1 MIYDLQKASF
11 IKRISAFLLDFVLI
25 AVIATFFA
33 WIVSL
38 ITNYSSILEEFN
50 GHYARYEAM
59 YGISLTDPELFKA
72 YTEEQLATYTE
83 AINAMNADKDVIK
96 CWGLVSNLPVIMVSV
111 GFLMSC
117 LIVEFILPIIFK
129 NGQTV
134 GKKVFKIGVINEN
147 GVVCTNFQLFAR
159 AILGKCTI
167 EYMIPGII
175 IVMMGFGM
183 IGIIGPLIL
192 LAIIGINIAM
202 VIANPTKPFIH
213 DMVAKTAVCDLSTQ
227 KVFQSYEEMIKYREQ
242 IDKEIAE
249 RSVY

>member
-1 MIYDLQKASF
+1 MIYDLQKGSL

-25 AVIATFFA
+25 AIIATFFA

-38 ITNYSSILEEFN
+38 ITNYSSILQEFN

-59 YGISLTDPELFKA
+59 YGISLTDPKLFET
-72 YTEEQLATYTE
+72 YTEEQLATYKD
-83 AINAMNADKDVIK
+83 AINAMNADPEVIK

-111 GFLMSC
+111 GFLMAC
-117 LIVEFILPIIFK
+117 LIVEFIVPIIFK

-134 GKKVFKIGVINEN
+134 GKKVFKLGVINEN
-147 GVVCTNFQLFAR
+147 GVICTKFQMFAR
-159 AILGKCTI
+159 AILGKYTI

-175 IVMMGFGM
+175 IVMMGLGT
-183 IGIIGPLIL
+183 IGFIGPIIL
-192 LAIIGINIAM
+192 LAIIGTNIGV
-202 VIANPTKPFIH
+202 VIANPNRPFIH
-213 DMVAKTAVCDLSTQ
+213 DLVARTVVCDLSTQ
-227 KVFQSYEEMIKYREQ
+227 KTFQTYEEMIAYREQ